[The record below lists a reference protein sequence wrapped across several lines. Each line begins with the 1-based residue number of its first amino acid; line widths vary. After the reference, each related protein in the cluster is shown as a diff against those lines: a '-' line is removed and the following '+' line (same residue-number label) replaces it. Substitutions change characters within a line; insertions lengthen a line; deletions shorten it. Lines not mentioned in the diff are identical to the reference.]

1 MNCQQNGIHH
11 HETPWQLLTFSASW
25 FSKYVLRT
33 APNNPTKLPGPSGSR
48 KKDSSFSI
56 CTSKHGLDLRKID
69 HLQISFLRKA
79 MDLMI
84 CMFIFIYHTVN
95 NPGSFP
101 KMNDHSA
108 KTPGKWDL
116 SANSNRN
123 SLCWALSMCIF
134 QNWWS

>member
-1 MNCQQNGIHH
+1 
-11 HETPWQLLTFSASW
+11 
-25 FSKYVLRT
+25 
-33 APNNPTKLPGPSGSR
+33 
-48 KKDSSFSI
+48 
-56 CTSKHGLDLRKID
+56 
-69 HLQISFLRKA
+69 

-123 SLCWALSMCIF
+123 SLC
-134 QNWWS
+134 